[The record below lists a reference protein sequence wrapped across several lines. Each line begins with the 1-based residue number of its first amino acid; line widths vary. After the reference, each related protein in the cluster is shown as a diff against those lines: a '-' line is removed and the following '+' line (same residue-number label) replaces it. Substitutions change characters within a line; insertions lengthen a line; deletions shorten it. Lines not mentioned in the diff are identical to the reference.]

1 MDLSRTMEML
11 AVAIQKEKKKHTGYT
26 ESDIYLVMYVK
37 ANKIKLCSRNLLNY
51 WTASRSLNLF
61 SALFFFS
68 FFFIKSKYVN
78 LKDVHVYE

>member
-51 WTASRSLNLF
+51 
-61 SALFFFS
+61 
-68 FFFIKSKYVN
+68 
-78 LKDVHVYE
+78 